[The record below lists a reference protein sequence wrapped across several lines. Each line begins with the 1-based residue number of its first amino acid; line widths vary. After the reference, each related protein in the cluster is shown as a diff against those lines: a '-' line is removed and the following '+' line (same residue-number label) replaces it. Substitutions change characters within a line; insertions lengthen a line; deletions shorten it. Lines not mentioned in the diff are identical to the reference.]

1 MDPSTAMMRL
11 YKNGELES
19 EGTGKACMDN
29 PLNAALWLAQKMADQ
44 GEPLT
49 KGEVLLSGA
58 LGPMVPVVQGDEIT
72 LEIDG
77 FESIALTCS

>member
-1 MDPSTAMMRL
+1 
-11 YKNGELES
+11 
-19 EGTGKACMDN
+19 MDN
-29 PLNAALWLAQKMADQ
+29 PLKAALWLAQKMADQ

-58 LGPMVPVVQGDEIT
+58 LGPMVPVVQGDKII